1 MKKMLFTLAIVAAA
15 FSAVTLTTSCKKKE
29 TAGEKLDKAIDS
41 TNKAASN
48 FTKKAEEAAKD
59 TNDAV
64 GKAIDDTF
72 KK

>member
-1 MKKMLFTLAIVAAA
+1 MKKMLFTLTVVAAA
-15 FSAVTLTTSCKKKE
+15 VCAMTLATSCEKKE

-41 TNKAASN
+41 TESGVHK
-48 FTKKAEEAAKD
+48 FTEKAEEAAKD

-64 GKAIDDTF
+64 GDAINDTF